1 MTPLSLMWEYATAIL
16 ILISLWL
23 IHRLNIVSNIP
34 VIIEQI
40 ETIVEVENTDRLLE
54 ITQTLGQRRQ
64 DLQHSED
71 TVRHLSHQVAQL
83 QTQLESTA
91 QEAKKQKGRAASA
104 HTSKG
109 QILEKWAPF
118 VDHAEIDPNWKPED
132 WSFMG
137 NPIDYIVWDY
147 RLDKDANL
155 EEGMVYIMD
164 VKSAKAQLST
174 KQRRIRDLVKA
185 GRVEWR
191 EIRLD

>member
-1 MTPLSLMWEYATAIL
+1 MWEWISAGLLIVLLWLATRYMNISNMEPVIERIEVPVQDNTQLL
-16 ILISLWL
+16 ILT
-23 IHRLNIVSNIP
+23 
-34 VIIEQI
+34 EQLGSSQQQVKFLDA
-40 ETIVEVENTDRLLE
+40 TIAT
-54 ITQTLGQRRQ
+54 
-64 DLQHSED
+64 
-71 TVRHLSHQVAQL
+71 LSHQVANL
-83 QTQLESTA
+83 ETDLENTQA
-91 QEAKKQKGRAASA
+91 EAKKQKGRAASA

-118 VDHAEIDPNWKPED
+118 VDHPEIDPEWEAEN

-147 RLDKDANL
+147 RKDKNLNL
-155 EEGMVYIMD
+155 EEGMIYIMD

>member
-1 MTPLSLMWEYATAIL
+1 MWEYATGIL

-23 IHRLNIVSNIP
+23 IHRLNNIP
-34 VIIEQI
+34 PVIEQI
-40 ETIVEVENTDRLLE
+40 ETIVEIENTDRLLE
-54 ITQTLGQRRQ
+54 VSQRLGQQQQ

-118 VDHAEIDPNWKPED
+118 VDHPEIDPAWEPEN

-147 RLDKDANL
+147 RLDKKANS
-155 EEGMVYIMD
+155 EEGMIYIMD

>member
-1 MTPLSLMWEYATAIL
+1 MWEWISAGLLIVLMWLATRYMN
-16 ILISLWL
+16 ISNLE
-23 IHRLNIVSNIP
+23 P
-34 VIIEQI
+34 IIERI
-40 ETIVEVENTDRLLE
+40 EVPVQDNTQLLLLTEQLGSSQQQVKFLDATINT
-54 ITQTLGQRRQ
+54 
-64 DLQHSED
+64 
-71 TVRHLSHQVAQL
+71 LSHQVAKL
-83 QTQLESTA
+83 ETDLENTQA
-91 QEAKKQKGRAASA
+91 EAKKQKGRAASA

-118 VDHAEIDPNWKPED
+118 VDHPEIDPNWQPEN

-147 RLDKDANL
+147 RKDKNLNL
-155 EEGMVYIMD
+155 EEGMIYIMD

>member
-1 MTPLSLMWEYATAIL
+1 MWELISAGLFLIIL
-16 ILISLWL
+16 IIAY
-23 IHRLNIVSNIP
+23 RLKQVSNRPPEI
-34 VIIEQI
+34 QI
-40 ETIVEVENTDRLLE
+40 ETIVETVVDTDKLLE
-54 ITQTLGQRRQ
+54 LTHKLGLSEQSR
-64 DLQHSED
+64 QHSED
-71 TVRHLSHQVAQL
+71 TVKELSHQVAQL
-83 QTQLESTA
+83 QIQLESTA

-118 VDHAEIDPNWKPED
+118 VDHPEIDPDWKAENWN
-132 WSFMG
+132 FMG

-147 RLDKDANL
+147 RDNKDLNL

-164 VKSAKAQLST
+164 VKSGKSQLTT

-191 EIRLD
+191 EIRLE

>member
-1 MTPLSLMWEYATAIL
+1 MWEWISAGLLIVLMWLATRYMN
-16 ILISLWL
+16 ISNLE
-23 IHRLNIVSNIP
+23 P
-34 VIIEQI
+34 IIERI
-40 ETIVEVENTDRLLE
+40 EVPVQDNTQLLLLTEQLGSSQQQVKFLDATINT
-54 ITQTLGQRRQ
+54 
-64 DLQHSED
+64 
-71 TVRHLSHQVAQL
+71 LSHQVAKL
-83 QTQLESTA
+83 ETDLENTQA
-91 QEAKKQKGRAASA
+91 EAKKQKGRAASA

-118 VDHAEIDPNWKPED
+118 VDHPEIDPNWEAEN

-147 RLDKDANL
+147 RKDKNLNL
-155 EEGMVYIMD
+155 EEGMIYIMD

>member
-1 MTPLSLMWEYATAIL
+1 MWEWISAGLLIVLMWLATRYMN
-16 ILISLWL
+16 ISNLE
-23 IHRLNIVSNIP
+23 P
-34 VIIEQI
+34 VIERIEVPVQDNTQLLLLT
-40 ETIVEVENTDRLLE
+40 EQLGSSQQQVKFLDATINT
-54 ITQTLGQRRQ
+54 
-64 DLQHSED
+64 
-71 TVRHLSHQVAQL
+71 LSHQVAKL
-83 QTQLESTA
+83 ETDLENTQA
-91 QEAKKQKGRAASA
+91 EAKKQKGRAASA

-118 VDHAEIDPNWKPED
+118 VDHPEIDPDWEPEN

-147 RLDKDANL
+147 RQDRETNL
-155 EEGMVYIMD
+155 EEGMIYIMD

>member
-1 MTPLSLMWEYATAIL
+1 MWEWISAGLLIVLMWLATRYMN
-16 ILISLWL
+16 ISNLE
-23 IHRLNIVSNIP
+23 P
-34 VIIEQI
+34 VIERIEVPVQDNTQLLLLT
-40 ETIVEVENTDRLLE
+40 EQLGSSQQQVKFLDATINT
-54 ITQTLGQRRQ
+54 
-64 DLQHSED
+64 
-71 TVRHLSHQVAQL
+71 LSHQVAKL
-83 QTQLESTA
+83 ETDLENTQA
-91 QEAKKQKGRAASA
+91 EAKKQKGRAASA

-118 VDHAEIDPNWKPED
+118 VDHPEIDPNWQPEN

-147 RLDKDANL
+147 RKDKNLNL
-155 EEGMVYIMD
+155 EEGMIYIMD

>member
-1 MTPLSLMWEYATAIL
+1 MFEYATAIL
-16 ILISLWL
+16 LLICSWLGYQLWL
-23 IHRLNIVSNIP
+23 LRGKP
-34 VIIEQI
+34 PEIEI
-40 ETIVEVENTDRLLE
+40 REVFLEVENTDRLLE
-54 ITQTLGQRRQ
+54 MTQTLGQERQ
-64 DLQHSED
+64 ELQHTKD
-71 TVRHLSHQVAQL
+71 TVLELSHQVAKL
-83 QTQLESTA
+83 QTELESTV

-118 VDHAEIDPNWKPED
+118 VDHPEIDPEWEAEN

-147 RLDKDANL
+147 RQDREANL
-155 EEGMVYIMD
+155 EEGMIYIMD

>member
-1 MTPLSLMWEYATAIL
+1 VQDNTQLLLLTEQLGSSQQQVKFLDATI
-16 ILISLWL
+16 
-23 IHRLNIVSNIP
+23 
-34 VIIEQI
+34 
-40 ETIVEVENTDRLLE
+40 NT
-54 ITQTLGQRRQ
+54 
-64 DLQHSED
+64 
-71 TVRHLSHQVAQL
+71 LSHQVAKL
-83 QTQLESTA
+83 ETDLENTQA
-91 QEAKKQKGRAASA
+91 EAKKQKGRAASA

-118 VDHAEIDPNWKPED
+118 VDHPEIDPNWEAEN

-147 RLDKDANL
+147 RKDKNLNL
-155 EEGMVYIMD
+155 EEGMIYIMD

>member
-1 MTPLSLMWEYATAIL
+1 VLATALLMWEYTTAIL

-23 IHRLNIVSNIP
+23 IHRLNNIP
-34 VIIEQI
+34 PVIEQI
-40 ETIVEVENTDRLLE
+40 ETIVEIENTDRLLE
-54 ITQTLGQRRQ
+54 VSQRLGQQQQ

-118 VDHAEIDPNWKPED
+118 VDHPEIDPAWEPEN

-147 RLDKDANL
+147 RLDKKANS
-155 EEGMVYIMD
+155 EEGMIYIMD

>member
-1 MTPLSLMWEYATAIL
+1 MWEWISAGLLIVLMWLATRYMN
-16 ILISLWL
+16 ISNLE
-23 IHRLNIVSNIP
+23 P
-34 VIIEQI
+34 VIERIGVPVQDNTQLLLLTEQLGSSQQQVKFLDA
-40 ETIVEVENTDRLLE
+40 TINT
-54 ITQTLGQRRQ
+54 
-64 DLQHSED
+64 
-71 TVRHLSHQVAQL
+71 LSHQVAKL
-83 QTQLESTA
+83 ETDLENTQA
-91 QEAKKQKGRAASA
+91 EAKKQKGRAASA

-118 VDHAEIDPNWKPED
+118 VDHPEIDPNWEAEN

-147 RLDKDANL
+147 RKDKNLNL
-155 EEGMVYIMD
+155 EEGMIYIMD

>member
-1 MTPLSLMWEYATAIL
+1 MWDYVSIVL
-16 ILISLWL
+16 VLVSLWL
-23 IHRLNIVSNIP
+23 AYRLKVISDKPP
-34 VIIEQI
+34 VIE
-40 ETIVEVENTDRLLE
+40 EVEVVVEVENTDRLLDL
-54 ITQTLGQRRQ
+54 TQRLGQRKQ
-64 DLQHSED
+64 ELQHSED
-71 TVRHLSHQVAQL
+71 TVNHLSHQLAQL
-83 QTQLESTA
+83 QLVLEATQ

-118 VDHAEIDPNWKPED
+118 VDHPEIDPDWEAEN

-147 RLDKDANL
+147 RKDREDNL
-155 EEGMVYIMD
+155 ENGMIYIMD

-191 EIRLD
+191 EIRLE

>member
-1 MTPLSLMWEYATAIL
+1 MWEWISAGLLIVLMWLATRYMN
-16 ILISLWL
+16 ISNLE
-23 IHRLNIVSNIP
+23 P
-34 VIIEQI
+34 IIERI
-40 ETIVEVENTDRLLE
+40 EVPVQDNTQLLLLTEQLGSSQQQVKFLDATINT
-54 ITQTLGQRRQ
+54 
-64 DLQHSED
+64 
-71 TVRHLSHQVAQL
+71 LSHQVAKL
-83 QTQLESTA
+83 ETDLENTQA
-91 QEAKKQKGRAASA
+91 EAKKQKGRAASA

-118 VDHAEIDPNWKPED
+118 VDHPEIDPNWEAEN

-147 RLDKDANL
+147 RKDKNANL
-155 EEGMVYIMD
+155 EEGMIYIMD

>member
-1 MTPLSLMWEYATAIL
+1 MWEWISAGLVLALVWLATRYMGL
-16 ILISLWL
+16 KTLE
-23 IHRLNIVSNIP
+23 P
-34 VIIEQI
+34 VIER
-40 ETIVEVENTDRLLE
+40 VEVPVQDNTQLLLLTE
-54 ITQTLGQRRQ
+54 QLGSSQQ
-64 DLQHSED
+64 QVKFLDA
-71 TVRHLSHQVAQL
+71 TINTLSHQVAKL
-83 QTQLESTA
+83 ETDLENTQA
-91 QEAKKQKGRAASA
+91 EAKKQKGRAASA

-118 VDHAEIDPNWKPED
+118 VDHPEIDPNWVAEN

-147 RLDKDANL
+147 RKDKNLNL
-155 EEGMVYIMD
+155 EEGMIYIMD